1 MKTLLSVFLA
11 GLMAATLTVVTASRS
26 PALPM
31 TRPTAVTLDDGTG
44 DVWTTPVGGD
54 RYTPAPGRRVGDV
67 LRMRVVHRHRAVTV
81 RLAFAEL
88 RRRGEWAHE
97 FTLRRKAGLL
107 YAQVES
113 TGRRPA
119 GRHHLWQRDGDRLV
133 CHAMSH
139 TIDYARDIVTL
150 RIPRICMG
158 VPRWVRVRNY
168 VVHETGS
175 VLTVDNPHDHESHP
189 AGFTKRL
196 YRR

>member
-1 MKTLLSVFLA
+1 MNRFLSAWLVL
-11 GLMAATLTVVTASRS
+11 LMAATVAPAEAVTTRS
-26 PALPM
+26 S
-31 TRPTAVTLDDGTG
+31 AVTLRDGSA
-44 DVWTTPVGGD
+44 DVWTAPVGGD
-54 RYTPAPGRRVGDV
+54 AYRLTPERRVGDV

-81 RLAFAEL
+81 RLTFVEL
-88 RRRGEWAHE
+88 RRKGEWAHE
-97 FTLRRKAGLL
+97 FAIRRKTGPM

-119 GRHHLWQRDGDRLV
+119 GRHHLWQQDGDRLV

-139 TIDYARDIVTL
+139 TIDYADDIVTL
-150 RIPRICMG
+150 RIPRICIG

-175 VLTVDNPHDHESHP
+175 VVTHDNPHNHEPHP
-189 AGFTKRL
+189 AGFTKGL